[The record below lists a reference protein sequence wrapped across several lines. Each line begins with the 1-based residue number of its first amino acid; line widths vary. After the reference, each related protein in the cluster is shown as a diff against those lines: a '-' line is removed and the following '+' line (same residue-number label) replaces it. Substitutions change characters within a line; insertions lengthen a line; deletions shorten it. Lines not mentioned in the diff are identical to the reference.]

1 MTTVHLARDL
11 GHVID
16 ELLERSTQSATAQLA
31 AHKLSINDLRVLRT
45 LDMRPAGDTV
55 GAVAA
60 RLGLPFADARRS
72 LISLRH
78 RGLAA
83 GASHGLVVLTRRG
96 RALAN
101 ELERARRNELEDY
114 VDHLPRAERLR
125 LEAAVHL
132 LSGDLGGT
140 LAAA

>member
-11 GHVID
+11 GHVLD

-31 AHKLSINDLRVLRT
+31 AHNLSVNDLRVLRT
-45 LDMRPAGDTV
+45 LDRRPGGDTV
-55 GAVAA
+55 RAIAS
-60 RLGLPFADARRS
+60 RLGLPVADARSS
-72 LISLRH
+72 LIELRH

-83 GASHGLVVLTRRG
+83 GASYGLVILTRRG

-101 ELERARRNELEDY
+101 ELERARRNELESY
-114 VDHLPRAERLR
+114 VDQLPHAERLR

-132 LSGDLGGT
+132 LSGDLGGA